1 MKNQSKAYIFAILS
15 VLCWSTVA
23 TAFKIALTELNYSN
37 LLLLSTT
44 VSVIVLI
51 IILIFEKKLSL
62 IKSQSL
68 NQVIY
73 SLMMGFLNPFLYYIV
88 LFKAYSL
95 LPAQEALTLNYTWA
109 IVVSLLSIP
118 ILKQKIR
125 LLSFFALLISFSGVA
140 VITTKG
146 NFFDLKFENPQGVAL
161 ALSSSLIWGLF
172 WVLSIKDSRDG
183 TIKLFM
189 NFVFGSIFILIYNI
203 SMDTIHIPSI
213 KGFISASY
221 VGLFEMGIT
230 FVFWLK
236 ALKYSDTTVKISNLV
251 FLSPFLS
258 LFFISI
264 VLKEQILFSSFIGL
278 LLIITGVVFQNLTQ
292 NKSEKIN

>member
-140 VITTKG
+140 IITTKG
-146 NFFDLKFENPQGVAL
+146 NLFDLKFENPQGVAL

>member
-1 MKNQSKAYIFAILS
+1 MQDQSKAYIFASLS

-23 TAFKIALTELNYSN
+23 TAFKIALTELHYTN
-37 LLLLSTT
+37 LLLLSNI
-44 VSVIVLI
+44 VSIITLLI
-51 IILIFEKKLSL
+51 ILMFEKKFSL
-62 IKSQSL
+62 LKGQSL
-68 NQVIY
+68 NQVLY
-73 SLMMGFLNPFLYYIV
+73 SILMGFLNPFLYYII

-118 ILKQKIR
+118 ILKQKIK
-125 LLSFFALLISFSGVA
+125 LSSFFALLISFSGVA

-146 NFFDLKFENPQGVAL
+146 NLMDLKFENPEGVAL
-161 ALSSSLIWGLF
+161 ALSSSLVWGLF
-172 WVLSIKDSRDG
+172 WVLSVKDSRDG

-189 NFVFGSIFILIYNI
+189 NFVFGILFILIHNI
-203 SMDTIHIPSI
+203 SMNTLQIPSL

-236 ALKYSDTTVKISNLV
+236 ALKYSDKTVKISNLV

-258 LFFISI
+258 LFFISL
-264 VLKEQILFSSFIGL
+264 VLKEQILYSSFVGL
-278 LLIITGVVFQNLTQ
+278 LLIVSGVIVQNLIKNTTK
-292 NKSEKIN
+292 NIH

>member
-1 MKNQSKAYIFAILS
+1 MQDQIKAYIFASLS

-23 TAFKIALTELNYSN
+23 TAFKIALTELHYTN
-37 LLLLSTT
+37 LLLISST
-44 VSVIVLI
+44 VSVITLLI
-51 IILIFEKKLSL
+51 ILMFEKKFSL
-62 IKSQSL
+62 LKGQSF
-68 NQVIY
+68 NQVLY
-73 SLMMGFLNPFLYYIV
+73 SILMGFLNPFLYYII

-118 ILKQKIR
+118 ILKQKIK
-125 LLSFFALLISFSGVA
+125 LSSFLALLISFSGVA

-146 NFFDLKFENPQGVAL
+146 NLLDLKFQNPEGVAL
-161 ALSSSLIWGLF
+161 ALSSSLVWGLF
-172 WVLSIKDSRDG
+172 WVLSIRDSRDG

-189 NFVFGSIFILIYNI
+189 NFVFGLLFILIHNI
-203 SMDTIHIPSI
+203 SMNTSQIPSL
-213 KGFISASY
+213 KGFIAASY

-258 LFFISI
+258 LFFISLI
-264 VLKEQILFSSFIGL
+264 LKEQILFSSFVGL
-278 LLIITGVVFQNLTQ
+278 LLIVSGVIFQNLIKDAT
-292 NKSEKIN
+292 KKIL